1 MGQGK
6 QNIFVK
12 INISDLFGSS
22 TRSAKSFIKKRDP
35 LDRSLFCFVRIFV
48 RFVWVGCVWCGVGC
62 GVVVCEANVCRF
74 HRHEAL
80 GAAGCRT
87 VCCNWI
93 R

>member
-35 LDRSLFCFVRIFV
+35 LDRSLFCFVRISETRLKHF
-48 RFVWVGCVWCGVGC
+48 G
-62 GVVVCEANVCRF
+62 
-74 HRHEAL
+74 
-80 GAAGCRT
+80 
-87 VCCNWI
+87 
-93 R
+93 